1 MFLPFEG
8 LRGQAPMGVDQGGHP
23 HHQQT
28 HQQDMTRQPGEPTF
42 NDHMNNMHFRA
53 NMHDMR
59 DLMKSLAQE
68 NETMLNASRS
78 NFVFNRSV
86 YQYNDLYNQFG
97 SSSNFRGN
105 LLGSQSNLG
114 AANLNPN
121 MNPSNSMLQFS
132 QANAQQA
139 AGGGV
144 PGTTNDFQY
153 YYPRA
158 FTSLT

>member
-1 MFLPFEG
+1 
-8 LRGQAPMGVDQGGHP
+8 
-23 HHQQT
+23 
-28 HQQDMTRQPGEPTF
+28 
-42 NDHMNNMHFRA
+42 MNNMNFRA

-132 QANAQQA
+132 QGPNA
-139 AGGGV
+139 
-144 PGTTNDFQY
+144 
-153 YYPRA
+153 
-158 FTSLT
+158 